1 MDRKDVY
8 IIIALHWAVFS
19 AILFIGW
26 LVMSTNNLQTELKFM
41 KNYNEVITRENM
53 QDIMCNGDPV

>member
-8 IIIALHWAVFS
+8 TIIALHWAVFS